1 MENCTVMETL
11 MRLYDK
17 QESLLKT
24 MGRHKALELSI
35 AEDASLRSW
44 VAKSLVWDAK
54 DPFAAQLLCQ
64 LARDDD
70 MLVRVEALDSLS
82 ASRNHNWIPTFRHAL
97 GDSEELVRMYAAI
110 GLAEVCQ
117 GQPEQVSE
125 AQTVLQRALA
135 LEENCHARIGIL
147 EGLYVLGQ
155 RNMLTEL
162 FRQLDNSDYHIRCA
176 VLNTLDSILD
186 RENREQIGAFLH
198 SLDLS
203 EEVAAV
209 SSTVA
214 RLLKRCSPL
223 QESAGTT

>member
-1 MENCTVMETL
+1 MENHTVMETL

-17 QESLLKT
+17 QESLLQA
-24 MGRHKALELSI
+24 MGRQKAQELSA

-44 VAKSLVWDAK
+44 VAKSLVWDAA

-64 LARDDD
+64 LAGDHD

-82 ASRNHNWIPTFRHAL
+82 ASRNDNCMPAFRRAL
-97 GDSEELVRMYAAI
+97 GDPEELVRMYAAI

-117 GQPEQVSE
+117 GRPERASE
-125 AQTVLQRALA
+125 ARTLLQRTLA
-135 LEENCHARIGIL
+135 LEGNRHVRIGIL

-155 RNMLTEL
+155 HDMLAEL
-162 FRQLDNSDYHIRCA
+162 FRQLDDPDYHIRCA

-203 EEVAAV
+203 TEVVAV
-209 SSTVA
+209 SSTAA
-214 RLLKRCSPL
+214 RLLKRCAAL
-223 QESAGTT
+223 QEPAGTT

>member
-1 MENCTVMETL
+1 MGNNTFLEMIV
-11 MRLYDK
+11 RLFD
-17 QESLLKT
+17 QEKSLLKAI
-24 MGRHKALELSI
+24 GRKQVLELSV

-44 VAKSLVWDAK
+44 VAKSLVWDAA

-64 LARDDD
+64 LAGDDD

-82 ASRNHNWIPTFRHAL
+82 ASRNPNCVPTFRHAL
-97 GDSEELVRMYAAI
+97 TDPEELVRMYAAM

-117 GQPEQVSE
+117 GQTEQVSE
-125 AQTVLQRALA
+125 AQTVLQRALT
-135 LEENCHARIGIL
+135 LEENPHARIGIL
-147 EGLYVLGQ
+147 EGLYILGQ
-155 RNMLTEL
+155 RDMLAKL
-162 FRQLDNSDYHIRCA
+162 FRQFDHPDYRIRCA

-209 SSTVA
+209 SSSVS
-214 RLLKRCSPL
+214 RLLRRCHPL
-223 QESAGTT
+223 QESAGTP